1 MPNFWTLTQSHYS
14 MKKLIFI
21 FLLVSVYACKQ
32 TPEENGD
39 VAKAVTPPPSISVED
54 FMKNSEQRTFRLSP
68 DGSHMS
74 YLAPYKSRMN
84 IHVKNIET
92 DSVTRVSSLEDRDV
106 GGYFWA
112 SNDRLVY
119 IRDKGGNENFHLY
132 SVDKKGEN
140 EIDLTPFDGVRA
152 QIIDNLEG
160 NDDEMIIGLNKRIPQ
175 VFDPYRI
182 NITDGE
188 MELLY
193 ENPGNI
199 TGWQTDHDGKLRLAY
214 VTNGVDNTILYRENE
229 SDEFAEVI
237 TLNFKQTLSPQFF
250 DFDNGNVVYAA
261 SNLGRDKAAIVK
273 YDLKENKELEEIF
286 IHDEVDVSGISY
298 SEKRK
303 VPIYIN
309 YTTSKLERNF
319 LDKETEEIFAKF
331 ESELGEDKLYYLAS
345 SNKNEDKHLVYAADD
360 KSRGSYYFFD
370 QTDGSLKHLADLSP
384 WLNKD
389 HMASMTPISYTS
401 RDGLKINGYLTL
413 PVGIEA
419 KNLPVVVNPHGGPW
433 ARDNWGYNPEVQLLA
448 NRGYAVLQMNF
459 RGSTGYGREFWER
472 SFKQWGQAM
481 QDDITDGVQ
490 WLIDE
495 GIADP
500 DRIAIYGGSYGGYAT
515 LAGIT
520 NTPDLYAAAVDYVGV
535 SNLFTFMETIPPYW
549 EPYKQMLYEMVGN
562 PATNDSIM
570 MRANSPVYN
579 VDKIKAALFVA
590 QGANDPRV
598 VQAESDQMVE
608 ALEKNGVNVQY
619 MLKENEG
626 HGFRNEENRF
636 DFYNAMTTFLDQNL
650 KEKVE
655 KIKS

>member
-1 MPNFWTLTQSHYS
+1 
-14 MKKLIFI
+14 MKKLIFL
-21 FLLVSVYACKQ
+21 FLLVSIYACKDGSE
-32 TPEENGD
+32 TTEKVAENL
-39 VAKAVTPPPSISVED
+39 TPPPTITVED
-54 FMKNSEQRTFRLSP
+54 FMKNSDQRTFRLSP

-92 DSVTRVSSLEDRDV
+92 DSITRVSSLEDRDV

-112 SNDRLVY
+112 SDDRLVY
-119 IRDKGGNENFHLY
+119 IRDQGGNENFHLY

-182 NITDGE
+182 NITNGDME
-188 MELLY
+188 MIY

-199 TGWQTDHDGKLRLAY
+199 TGWQTDHDGKLRIAY

-229 SDEFAEVI
+229 EDPFAEVI
-237 TLNFKQTLSPQFF
+237 TLNFKQTLAPQFF

-286 IHDEVDVSGISY
+286 SHDEVDVSGMAY

-303 VPIYIN
+303 VPTYIS
-309 YTTSKLERNF
+309 YVTAKLERKF
-319 LDKETEEIFAKF
+319 LDKETEEIFDKF
-331 ESELGEDKLYYLAS
+331 KSDLGTENIYSIAS
-345 SNKNEDKHLVYAADD
+345 SNKNEDKHLVYVADD
-360 KSRGSYYFFD
+360 KSRGTYYFFD
-370 QTDGSLKHLADLSP
+370 QNEGSLKHLADLSP
-384 WLNKD
+384 WLNPD
-389 HMASMTPISYTS
+389 HMASMKPITYTS

-419 KNLPVVVNPHGGPW
+419 NNLPVVVNPHGGPW

-459 RGSTGYGREFWER
+459 RGSTGYGKEFWEK

-549 EPYKQMLYEMVGN
+549 EPYKEMLYEMVGN

-570 MRANSPVYN
+570 MRENSPVYN
-579 VDKIKAALFVA
+579 VNKVKAALFVA

-608 ALEKNGVNVQY
+608 ALEKNGVIVQY

-636 DFYNAMTTFLDQNL
+636 DFYNAMTTFLDENL

-655 KIKS
+655 KIKT

>member
-1 MPNFWTLTQSHYS
+1 
-14 MKKLIFI
+14 MKKLIFL
-21 FLLVSVYACKQ
+21 FLLVCLVACKESPKESE
-32 TPEENGD
+32 T
-39 VAKAVTPPPSISVED
+39 VATLDPPPTISVED

-68 DGSHMS
+68 DGTHMA

-84 IHVKNIET
+84 IHVKAIGS
-92 DSVTRVSSLEDRDV
+92 DSIKRVSSLEDRDV

-119 IRDKGGNENFHLY
+119 VRDQGGDENFHLF
-132 SVDKKGEN
+132 SVNKNGKDEL
-140 EIDLTPFDGVRA
+140 DLTPFEGVRA
-152 QIIDNLEG
+152 EIIDDLEG
-160 NDDEMIIGLNKRIPQ
+160 NDTEMIIGLNKRIPQ

-182 NITDGE
+182 DITNGK
-188 MELLY
+188 MTLLY

-199 TGWQTDHDGKLRLAY
+199 TEWGTDHDGKLRLAY
-214 VTNGVDNTILYRENE
+214 VTNGVDNTILYRQNENDKFE
-229 SDEFAEVI
+229 EVI
-237 TLNFKQTLSPQFF
+237 TLNFKQTLAPQFF
-250 DFDNGNVVYAA
+250 DFDNGNVIYAI
-261 SNLGRDKAAIVK
+261 SNLGRDKAAAVK
-273 YDLKENKELEEIF
+273 YDLKENKEVEEIF
-286 IHDEVDVSGISY
+286 SHDEVDVGAILY
-298 SEKRK
+298 SKKRK
-303 VPIYIN
+303 VPTHIN
-309 YTTSKLERNF
+309 YRTAKLERKF
-319 LDKETEEIFAKF
+319 LDDETKNMFEKF
-331 ESELGEDKLYYLAS
+331 KSELGAEKNYFLAS
-345 SNKNEDKHLVYAADD
+345 SNKNEDMRLVFAADD
-360 KSRGSYYFFD
+360 KSRGSYYFYD
-370 QTDGSLKHLADLSP
+370 QKKGELKHMADLSP
-384 WLNKD
+384 WLNPD
-389 HMASMTPISYTS
+389 HMASMKPISYTS

-413 PVGIEA
+413 PVGVEA

-459 RGSTGYGREFWER
+459 RGSTGYGKEFWEK

-481 QDDITDGVQ
+481 QNDVTDGVH

-549 EPYKQMLYEMVGN
+549 EPYKEMLYEMVGN
-562 PATNDSIM
+562 PNTNDSIM
-570 MRANSPVYN
+570 MKANSPVFHT
-579 VDKIKAALFVA
+579 DKIKAALFVA

-598 VQAESDQMVE
+598 VQAESDQMVD
-608 ALEKNGVNVQY
+608 AIEKNGVKIQY

-636 DFYNAMTTFLDQNL
+636 DFYNAMVIFLEENL
-650 KEKVE
+650 KPKVE
-655 KIKS
+655 KIKT